1 MGQLA
6 TTAKTARII
15 LKEQGIKALFQKYGW
30 KLVAVLFFYYLVRDL
45 TLYVFLPMLLIRSF

>member
-1 MGQLA
+1 MGQLVA
-6 TTAKTARII
+6 TAKTARQI
-15 LKEQGIKALFQKYGW
+15 LKEQGVKALFRTYGW